1 MTNNTLFDNLI
12 ILGSIMSICF
22 YEYCMYMLGYSNLT
36 ECTTNIINRSIKHNI
51 LIVKIIQAITC
62 GQDIHP
68 EIHKVLTENTHNVK
82 YDDEEL
88 DTLLLEDICKR
99 YNIKLLDSKPFHAG
113 MISIVYLGE
122 INDKK
127 VVIKM
132 KRTNIVER
140 ITVGSNNV
148 NFIYELLHI
157 LCSFDKTLINKI
169 DSLKTITK
177 TQEYLISQCDFV
189 KECDVLI
196 TTKRELS
203 SYSMCDNIVIP
214 SVYNTPED
222 LKTNDFIIMEF
233 LDGKFATEITELS
246 ERKLYYKLFA
256 TFMTINTWFCTY
268 FNTDMHNGNIICMK
282 DGETYKIGIID
293 FGMCVQVTK
302 DIKAAVQN
310 FSDIAYTTGLEN
322 AKLGKYINLVIQN
335 PIDLSKLNDEQM
347 VVLDKSVGFMAQK
360 MQNGELNEKH
370 VNEAFADISSVLI
383 PQFEVTLNMDFTLL
397 ILGVSMGNSTVR
409 IMVNHD
415 AKIVE
420 ETLKE
425 VYFEM
430 ME

>member
-1 MTNNTLFDNLI
+1 
-12 ILGSIMSICF
+12 
-22 YEYCMYMLGYSNLT
+22 
-36 ECTTNIINRSIKHNI
+36 

-157 LCSFDKTLINKI
+157 LCSFDKTLINKL

-196 TTKRELS
+196 TTKREIS

-214 SVYNTPED
+214 SVYNTVED

-233 LDGKFATEITELS
+233 LDGKFATEITELA
-246 ERKLYYKLFA
+246 ERKLYYKLFG
-256 TFMTINTWFCTY
+256 TFIVINTWFCSY
-268 FNTDMHNGNIICMK
+268 FHTDMHNGNIICIK
-282 DGETYKIGIID
+282 DGDTHKIGIID
-293 FGMCVQVTK
+293 FGMSVQVTK
-302 DIKAAVQN
+302 DIKAAFQN
-310 FSDIAYTTGLEN
+310 FADIAYTTGFEN
-322 AKLGKYINLVIQN
+322 AKLGKYINLFIQK
-335 PIDLSKLNDEQM
+335 PIDLTKLNDEQM
-347 VVLDKSVGFMAQK
+347 VVLDKAIGFMAHK
-360 MQNGELNEKH
+360 MQNGELNEQH
-370 VNEAFADISSVLI
+370 VNEAYTNISSVLI